1 MVGRGLFITVAL
13 AMLLT
18 STSNDVQAQAY
29 DPLVECTALST
40 DPDDIH
46 ACMDNYLDLMD
57 DGMNRI
63 TVFLAES
70 LSGESLDRLE
80 ASQLAFEEYR
90 RQNCLWY
97 LNFSSP
103 REAAEQIAK
112 NCLAHMSQQRLSEL
126 QSLVTAED
134 TTGQV
139 LRGFYFYGAE
149 HNSFQPCGS
158 DNRYWLEGEST
169 LVSQAQQQ
177 YLAIATSD
185 LQVLYGTFAGAVDEE
200 AQAPQGHQGVFILD
214 AIIDLRLPVESDCR
228 LPGDAAT
235 TADSAE
241 SASFPVVADS
251 DLSVDTIPDTPD
263 SPELP
268 EEQLTAYFGA
278 WQVDCTNARGDRGCE
293 LTVKLV
299 APAQAPP
306 ATLSLIRQKAP
317 TSTLE
322 VRFADREIDSPSR
335 ILWRVD
341 DTVLGDIVGSEIRV
355 DQSGTRQ
362 LVPSTVFIYEEMLPM
377 MIRGTNLYLDVLAS
391 VDEATGERYAG
402 TLIGLT
408 KALRFADGFI
418 RDGGS

>member
-1 MVGRGLFITVAL
+1 MSVAV
-13 AMLLT
+13 AMLLAG
-18 STSNDVQAQAY
+18 TSNDVQAQAY

-40 DPDDIH
+40 DLDDIH

-57 DGMNRI
+57 DSMNRI

-149 HNSFQPCGS
+149 HNTFQLCGS
-158 DNRYWLEGEST
+158 DKRYWLEGDT
-169 LVSQAQQQ
+169 NLVSQAQQQ

-185 LQVLYGTFAGAVDEE
+185 LQVLYGTFAGTVDEE

-228 LPGDAAT
+228 LPGDAVT
-235 TADSAE
+235 TADSA
-241 SASFPVVADS
+241 ASSDFPIVTEDDFPA
-251 DLSVDTIPDTPD
+251 DTIPDTPD

-268 EEQLTAYFGA
+268 EEQLIAYFGA
-278 WQVDCTNARGDRGCE
+278 WQVDCTNVRGSRGCE

-299 APAQAPP
+299 APPQAP
-306 ATLSLIRQKAP
+306 AGTLSVIRQAAQ
-317 TSTLE
+317 TSSLE
-322 VRFADREIDSPSR
+322 ARFADREIDSPSR
-335 ILWRVD
+335 ILWQVD
-341 DTVLGDIVGSEIRV
+341 ETVLGDIVGTEIRV

-362 LVPSTVFIYEEMLPM
+362 LVPTTVFLYEELLPM
-377 MIRGTNLYLDVLAS
+377 LIRGTTFSLEVLAS
-391 VDEATGERYAG
+391 VDDEAGERYTG

-408 KALRFADGFI
+408 KALTFADGFI